1 MNEVMNTESQLPAE
15 QKLSQ
20 LAAEINAI
28 KEQVRETVYLST
40 CRIGEKLLL
49 AKGAVGHG
57 NWGQWLKDNVDY
69 SERTAQN
76 IITIYKNFNNK
87 ETKLFGTVP
96 DAELLGKLNQ
106 SQLLALSSIK
116 DEEKREALVVVDN
129 DNLKLAIGRKAINV
143 RLASK
148 LTRYKLEVKTME
160 DIQKEGNK

>member
-1 MNEVMNTESQLPAE
+1 MNEVTKESQLPAE
-15 QKLSQ
+15 QTLTQ

-28 KEQVRETVYLST
+28 KNHVRETVYIAT
-40 CRIGEKLLL
+40 CHIGEKLLL

-116 DEEKREALVVVDN
+116 DEDN
-129 DNLKLAIGRKAINV
+129 AH
-143 RLASK
+143 
-148 LTRYKLEVKTME
+148 
-160 DIQKEGNK
+160 